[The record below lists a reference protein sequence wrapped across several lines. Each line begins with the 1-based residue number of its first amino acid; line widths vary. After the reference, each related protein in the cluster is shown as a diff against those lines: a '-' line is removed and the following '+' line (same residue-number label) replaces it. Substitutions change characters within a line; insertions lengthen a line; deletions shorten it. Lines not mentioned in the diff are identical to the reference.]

1 MVKGTFDY
9 QKQPKH
15 FFVFTSVKEFN
26 QLSEIAISL
35 KDFAAN
41 IHSSTKSN

>member
-15 FFVFTSVKEFN
+15 FFVFTSIEEFN
-26 QLSEIAISL
+26 QLPEIAIFL
-35 KDFAAN
+35 KYFAEN
-41 IHSSTKSN
+41 IHSATKSN